1 MVSTHAYRNDSTA
14 TELTRRGFIVVAVSA
29 GASFFI
35 EPTLADALA
44 PGKAY
49 IVSMKTIG
57 YGHLWPEEAEDDPD
71 FMALFEP
78 DEAEV
83 QREELG
89 PGSKILFEQDPE
101 LDRDEPWLDVVSA
114 DGEKL
119 CDIPWSGTPAEE
131 AAVMLIVDKINEGR
145 EVWGEVTQ
153 ATHATLDAGPDKA
166 RIHTLEFDV
175 FYR

>member
-1 MVSTHAYRNDSTA
+1 MEDKAA
-14 TELTRRGFIVVAVSA
+14 ELTRRGFIVLAVSA

-35 EPTLADALA
+35 KPSLADALA
-44 PGKAY
+44 PEKTY
-49 IVSMKTIG
+49 IVSMRTIG

-89 PGSKILFEQDPE
+89 TGSKILFEQDPE
-101 LDRDEPWLDVVSA
+101 LDKDEPWLDVVSA

-119 CDIPWSGTPAEE
+119 CDVPWSATPEEE
-131 AAVMLIVDKINEGR
+131 AAVMLIVNKINEGR
-145 EVWGEVTQ
+145 EVWGEVTE
-153 ATHATLDAGPDKA
+153 AKHSTIDAGPDNA
-166 RIHTLEFDV
+166 RIHEIEFDV
-175 FYR
+175 FCR

>member
-1 MVSTHAYRNDSTA
+1 MEDTA
-14 TELTRRGFIVVAVSA
+14 SELTRRDFIVLAVSA
-29 GASFFI
+29 GASFFVK
-35 EPTLADALA
+35 PSLADALM
-44 PGKAY
+44 PEKGY

-71 FMALFEP
+71 FMALFDP

-89 PGSKILFEQDPE
+89 PGSVILFEQDPE
-101 LDRDEPWLDVVSA
+101 LDKDEPWLDVVSA

-119 CDIPWSGTPAEE
+119 CDIPWSGTPEEE
-131 AAVMLIVDKINEGR
+131 AAVMLIVNKINEGR

-153 ATHATLDAGPDKA
+153 AIHDTIDAGPDKA
-166 RIHTLEFDV
+166 RIHTVEFDV